1 MYCIGHYLVCV
12 PRSPHP
18 ILALKISS
26 ASPKSIWVTK
36 AGVAL
41 WPFFFY
47 VASYVV
53 PQICHDIY
61 ATGLLEVARVG
72 HK

>member
-1 MYCIGHYLVCV
+1 MLVHELLFL
-12 PRSPHP
+12 S
-18 ILALKISS
+18 
-26 ASPKSIWVTK
+26 K

-41 WPFFFY
+41 WPFFY

-61 ATGLLEVARVG
+61 ATGVLEVARVG
-72 HK
+72 HRAKSH

>member
-1 MYCIGHYLVCV
+1 M
-12 PRSPHP
+12 
-18 ILALKISS
+18 ILYFNRVHDYSRDCSL
-26 ASPKSIWVTK
+26 PYGPM

-61 ATGLLEVARVG
+61 ATGVLEVARVG
-72 HK
+72 NK

>member
-1 MYCIGHYLVCV
+1 MIISAQTRTEVDADSCFGLVG
-12 PRSPHP
+12 PRQDV
-18 ILALKISS
+18 A
-26 ASPKSIWVTK
+26 K

-41 WPFFFY
+41 WPFFCY

-61 ATGLLEVARVG
+61 ATGVLEVALVG

>member
-1 MYCIGHYLVCV
+1 MGLRE
-12 PRSPHP
+12 P
-18 ILALKISS
+18 
-26 ASPKSIWVTK
+26 K

-41 WPFFFY
+41 WPYFFY

-61 ATGLLEVARVG
+61 ATGVLEVALVG